1 MQTGTLV
8 HVRRAAQILSCTE
21 RHIYNMIK
29 SGKIKAIKIGPRGTR
44 VTKRSIE
51 QFVTSRDE
59 QEGQ

>member
-51 QFVTSRDE
+51 EFLLIQKE
-59 QEGQ
+59 E

>member
-51 QFVTSRDE
+51 EFSLIQKE
-59 QEGQ
+59 E

>member
-51 QFVTSRDE
+51 EFLLIQKKE
-59 QEGQ
+59 